1 MVLMG
6 LKLRGQ
12 QGLLEDV
19 SLSFPISRGCPY
31 SLAYVPFFSVSKAS
45 LVGPSLHHGATS
57 LILSCESLCYRT
69 SLFFSVNRQS
79 KHCDATGVCEQEDR
93 VSNLHPQRQG
103 AQSVY
108 RMKNKEAAWSEA
120 WGKAI

>member
-31 SLAYVPFFSVSKAS
+31 SLAYGPLFSVSKAS

-69 SLFFSVNRQS
+69 SFFFQ
-79 KHCDATGVCEQEDR
+79 
-93 VSNLHPQRQG
+93 
-103 AQSVY
+103 
-108 RMKNKEAAWSEA
+108 
-120 WGKAI
+120 